1 MIQHYIAITLNFK
14 HLAYTIPQQWYNT
27 TTTNNN
33 AQILFQEN
41 TVLHF
46 TFFPSQIV
54 ISTFLS
60 NAKKNYTFPLA
71 AVFVCW
77 FLVDYNL
84 FNRVSRSYIK
94 GSHSNPHQ
102 WKSNTGGKQKIVTL
116 KHLNLAKFCVLGTH
130 CLIMVLCLAVSVIEW
145 INISGWCCPIQSRLF
160 GQLTWAGKSIVS
172 IIYWKYCIVGII
184 CSPGWEEKGR
194 HGVGLSQA

>member
-1 MIQHYIAITLNFK
+1 M
-14 HLAYTIPQQWYNT
+14 
-27 TTTNNN
+27 
-33 AQILFQEN
+33 
-41 TVLHF
+41 LHF

-102 WKSNTGGKQKIVTL
+102 WKSNIGGKQKIVTL
-116 KHLNLAKFCVLGTH
+116 KHLNLAKYCVLDTH
-130 CLIMVLCLAVSVIEW
+130 CMIMILCSCVCYRMDKHLWVMLSDTISAFWPAHLGWKKYCKYNILNVLYC
-145 INISGWCCPIQSRLF
+145 RYYM
-160 GQLTWAGKSIVS
+160 LTWVGGKREAWCWPVT
-172 IIYWKYCIVGII
+172 GITNTGHQQSLCAWNPTNKQNRI
-184 CSPGWEEKGR
+184 WF
-194 HGVGLSQA
+194 